1 MKLKERIALGTVLP
15 FLLLTH
21 VAGCDVEFGGD
32 GGGGGHLT
40 TYSVVSGQ
48 INEIDG
54 DSDTEGLTV
63 TLEDEVSDSEYEDV
77 TGASGGFEITGGF
90 CGTSIVTIT
99 DAEGEELGAFSIEVL
114 PGSDTDIGGITVSSG
129 SVTFEDDIITEFTG
143 YVTENGCDGNS
154 GTLTVE
160 IDHDCDTVE
169 VLVYVDSSTDVTDGD
184 NDIDCDEIAVGA
196 EIQIDSVMDVGNS
209 VDAFDIEVIDD

>member
-1 MKLKERIALGTVLP
+1 MKLKDRIALGTVLP
-15 FLLLTH
+15 FLLLMH
-21 VAGCDVEFGGD
+21 VAGCDIEFGGD
-32 GGGGGHLT
+32 GGDDYLT
-40 TYSVVSGQ
+40 TDSVVSGQ
-48 INEIDG
+48 INEIDN

-63 TLEDEVSDSEYEDV
+63 TLEDENSDSEYEDV

-99 DAEGEELGAFSIEVL
+99 DAEGDQLGVFSIEVF

-129 SVTFEDDIITEFTG
+129 SVTFEDDIITEFIG
-143 YVTENGCDGNS
+143 DVVENDCDGNS

-160 IDHDCDTVE
+160 INHDCDTVE
-169 VLVYVDSSTDVTDGD
+169 VLVYVDSTTDVTDGD

-196 EIQIDSVMDVGNS
+196 ELQIDSVMGVGNS